1 MVEVPISYG
10 IIVMIFV
17 GATAVVGVMAVKF
30 VKKSSKRYIVAGK
43 SLPLFFIGTM
53 LVSESVDGNASLG
66 NVSLTFQNGFWAG
79 GAIPLGL
86 TICLVLTGVFFGRIF
101 NRMNMITLADFYFR
115 RYGNLSEVMS
125 GVLMSISF
133 IILVA
138 GNLAASGYILSVV
151 LNIPLIF
158 GMLIS
163 TAVVLL
169 YTYFGGLFSCA
180 YTDIFHIYLALI
192 GFWLG
197 FIYFI
202 GPWSPIPG
210 GLETIVANVPQNFMN
225 MSGLTDIHS
234 GALINW
240 ATILSLGLGDI
251 VALDFME
258 RVFAADGGRTAQKS
272 CFLAAG
278 LTLLVLIPLTMIG
291 IIGHTLEPKIADPFT
306 LFPIMAV
313 EHLPFIIGVLMLVST
328 VSCGM
333 STANGGTLA
342 IASVLSR
349 NMIQSN
355 VIRKLLKKP
364 GLSDRQLLLVTRL
377 LVIPMFFTAFA
388 LGALIPRP
396 GVYLILA
403 FDIVFAGCLVPL
415 VLGTYW
421 KKSTPAAAV
430 ASIIVGS
437 TLRMV
442 FYFTITVAP
451 PTSPLFVYAG
461 LDTMIPPLVSLIVFV
476 GVSLATQRRAP
487 PRSDVIYLIP
497 NDDDVVSGADVF
509 EWRNPVDVR
518 TLVVRS
524 GRKGSSTYD
533 SGFKE
538 GKDDEK

>member
-17 GATAVVGVMAVKF
+17 AATAVVGVMAVKF

-66 NVSLTFQNGFWAG
+66 NVSLTFQNGFWSG

-115 RYGNLSEVMS
+115 RYGNVSEVMS

-133 IILVA
+133 IVLVA

-151 LNIPLIF
+151 LNLPLIF

-210 GLETIVANVPQNFMN
+210 GLETIVANVPPNFMN
-225 MSGLTDIHS
+225 LSGLTDISS

-240 ATILSLGLGDI
+240 AAILSLGLGDI

-272 CFLAAG
+272 CYLAAG

-306 LFPIMAV
+306 LYPIVAV

-355 VIRKLLKKP
+355 VVRKLLKKP
-364 GLSDRQLLLVTRL
+364 GLSDRQLLLTTRL

-388 LGALIPRP
+388 LGAAIPRP

-421 KKSTPAAAV
+421 KKSTAAGAV

-442 FYFTITVAP
+442 FYFTITIAP

-461 LDTMIPPLVSLIVFV
+461 LDTLIPPLVSLIVFV
-476 GVSLATQRRAP
+476 SVSLATQRRTP
-487 PRSDVIYLIP
+487 PRPDVIYLIP
-497 NDDDVVSGADVF
+497 NDEDVVSGAGVS
-509 EWRNPVDVR
+509 EWKNPLDIR

-524 GRKGSSTYD
+524 GRKGSSSHD
-533 SGFKE
+533 SGVKE
-538 GKDDEK
+538 DKDGER

>member
-225 MSGLTDIHS
+225 LSGLTDIHS

-240 ATILSLGLGDI
+240 AAIISLGLGDI

-306 LFPIMAV
+306 LYPIIAV

-355 VIRKLLKKP
+355 IVRKLLKKP
-364 GLSDRQLLLVTRL
+364 GLSDRQLLLATRL

-396 GVYLILA
+396 GVYLVLA
-403 FDIVFAGCLVPL
+403 FDIVLAGCLVPL

-497 NDDDVVSGADVF
+497 NDDDVVSGADVS

-524 GRKGSSTYD
+524 GRKGSSSYD
-533 SGFKE
+533 RGFKE
-538 GKDDEK
+538 SKDDER

>member
-1 MVEVPISYG
+1 MVEVPVSYG

-17 GATAVVGVMAVKF
+17 AATAVVGVMAVKF

-66 NVSLTFQNGFWAG
+66 NVSLTFQNGFWSG

-115 RYGNLSEVMS
+115 RYGNVSEVMS

-158 GMLIS
+158 GMLIT

-210 GLETIVANVPQNFMN
+210 GLETIVANVPPNFMN
-225 MSGLTDIHS
+225 LSGLTDISS

-240 ATILSLGLGDI
+240 AAILSLGLGDI

-258 RVFAADGGRTAQKS
+258 RVFQQMVDEQRRRVVFFQ
-272 CFLAAG
+272 AG

-306 LFPIMAV
+306 LYPIIAV
-313 EHLPFIIGVLMLVST
+313 EHLPFVIGVLMLVST

-355 VIRKLLKKP
+355 VVRKLLKKP
-364 GLSDRQLLLVTRL
+364 GLSDRQLLLTTRL

-388 LGALIPRP
+388 LG
-396 GVYLILA
+396 G
-403 FDIVFAGCLVPL
+403 
-415 VLGTYW
+415 
-421 KKSTPAAAV
+421 
-430 ASIIVGS
+430 
-437 TLRMV
+437 
-442 FYFTITVAP
+442 
-451 PTSPLFVYAG
+451 
-461 LDTMIPPLVSLIVFV
+461 
-476 GVSLATQRRAP
+476 
-487 PRSDVIYLIP
+487 P
-497 NDDDVVSGADVF
+497 NS
-509 EWRNPVDVR
+509 
-518 TLVVRS
+518 
-524 GRKGSSTYD
+524 
-533 SGFKE
+533 
-538 GKDDEK
+538 